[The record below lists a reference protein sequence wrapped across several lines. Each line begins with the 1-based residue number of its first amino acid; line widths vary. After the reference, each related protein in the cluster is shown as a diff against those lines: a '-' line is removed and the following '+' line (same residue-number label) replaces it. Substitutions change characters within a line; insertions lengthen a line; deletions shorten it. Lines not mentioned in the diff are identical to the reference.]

1 MELFIRNV
9 DIAVN
14 DDLRAHAQRRADKLD
29 RFLDRVTDA
38 QLELRR
44 RPQRR
49 GGDITRVQV
58 TIHAGRT
65 LLRAEEEDHDPRKAI
80 DRAFDKLFHQVRRF
94 HDRRAKRQSQPPH
107 RMGSL
112 DGLRPLEPDE
122 LDAIEDGAADDE
134 EEIADGRRQGIVRT
148 KRFSLKPM
156 RPDEAVDQME
166 LLGHTFFLFL
176 NADEGQMNVVY
187 RRNDGSFGLLAPELS

>member
-1 MELFIRNV
+1 MEIFIRTV
-9 DIAVN
+9 DIAVH

-49 GGDITRVQV
+49 GSDVTRVQL
-58 TIHAGRT
+58 TIHAGRS
-65 LLRAEEEDHDPRKAI
+65 LLRAEEEDHDPRKAV
-80 DRAFDKLFHQVRRF
+80 DRAFDKLYHQVRRF
-94 HDRRAKRQSQPPH
+94 HERRTERKAQPPH
-107 RMGSL
+107 RAGSL
-112 DGLRPLEPDE
+112 DGLRPIEPDDVE
-122 LDAIEDGAADDE
+122 ALGDGMEDE
-134 EEIADGRRQGIVRT
+134 EDELGVARRQGIVRT
-148 KRFSLKPM
+148 KRFALKPM

-166 LLGHTFFLFL
+166 LLGHDFFLFF

-187 RRNDGSFGLLAPELS
+187 RRHDGSFGLLAPQLP